1 MTVREFYDA
10 VLVEQNKVEAPA
22 LLLEDFIYIANK
34 AVQQYINQVYNRFD
48 TTQQSSD
55 DLRVLQKTAII
66 DILKEET
73 ELKFPGEFNIR
84 RCILPEDYFHILN
97 CVVYFDKVGK
107 SKKDSKCPSKNDEK
121 PTIYS
126 MARRLTAD
134 QFPTIIRNAYFKPSY
149 KCPYFY
155 INNIN
160 DIDNDPHEIKM
171 EIRCGD
177 DSIYSPTK
185 VYIDYLRKP
194 KRISLTWDDINGIDD
209 KTDKMEF
216 PDYVCYEIVN
226 ECVKLILENTSDPR
240 MQTNYAVNKTVGSV
254 TESASGK

>member
-84 RCILPEDYFHILN
+84 RCILPPDYFHILN

-107 SKKDSKCPSKNDEK
+107 SKKDSKCPS
-121 PTIYS
+121 
-126 MARRLTAD
+126 
-134 QFPTIIRNAYFKPSY
+134 
-149 KCPYFY
+149 
-155 INNIN
+155 
-160 DIDNDPHEIKM
+160 
-171 EIRCGD
+171 
-177 DSIYSPTK
+177 
-185 VYIDYLRKP
+185 
-194 KRISLTWDDINGIDD
+194 
-209 KTDKMEF
+209 
-216 PDYVCYEIVN
+216 
-226 ECVKLILENTSDPR
+226 
-240 MQTNYAVNKTVGSV
+240 
-254 TESASGK
+254 

>member
-1 MTVREFYDA
+1 MDREF
-10 VLVEQNKVEAPA
+10 K
-22 LLLEDFIYIANK
+22 
-34 AVQQYINQVYNRFD
+34 
-48 TTQQSSD
+48 
-55 DLRVLQKTAII
+55 
-66 DILKEET
+66 
-73 ELKFPGEFNIR
+73 
-84 RCILPEDYFHILN
+84 
-97 CVVYFDKVGK
+97 
-107 SKKDSKCPSKNDEK
+107 
-121 PTIYS
+121 
-126 MARRLTAD
+126 
-134 QFPTIIRNAYFKPSY
+134 
-149 KCPYFY
+149 YFY
-155 INNIN
+155 INNIDN
-160 DIDNDPHEIKM
+160 IDNDPHEIKM